1 MHKVSRGEH
10 VVGAIDYLDIASK
23 LLLHLVHAFV
33 FIVGT
38 TTRHKD
44 HDLFKRTFKELHA
57 FPGPGV
63 TERYLLPVL
72 SGTHLLQESI
82 LNSLFHYAGIDHVLL
97 VG

>member
-1 MHKVSRGEH
+1 
-10 VVGAIDYLDIASK
+10 
-23 LLLHLVHAFV
+23 VHAFV

-82 LNSLFHYAGIDHVLL
+82 
-97 VG
+97 